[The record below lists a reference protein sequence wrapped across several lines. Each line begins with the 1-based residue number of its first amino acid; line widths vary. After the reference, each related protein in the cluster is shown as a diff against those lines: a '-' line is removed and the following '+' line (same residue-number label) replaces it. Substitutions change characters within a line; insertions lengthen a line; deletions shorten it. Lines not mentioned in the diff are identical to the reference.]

1 MVRALPRRIAGLFA
15 TLLAASFV
23 IFAAVYAAPGD
34 PAVLLSGSRQELTPE
49 KLAAVRAEHHLD
61 EPLVVQYGRW
71 LWDGLQGDLGRSFQ
85 YRDHVADLIGARLP
99 TTLELVAYATVF
111 FVVLGVGSGVLAAV
125 RRGWVDSAV
134 VGGTTLAASV
144 PAFVAAIALV
154 SLFGVRLGWF
164 PVTGQGEGLAGRLHH
179 LTLPA
184 FALALSAL
192 AVISRV
198 TRQAMAEAYASDHV
212 EAARASGQSERQ
224 IVVQHV
230 LRNALG
236 PIVTMCGLVMAGMLA
251 GTVVVETAFG
261 LSGIGSLLVSAIT
274 THDFP
279 VTQAVLLLMVIGY
292 VVVTTLVDL
301 VHPLIDPRVSP
312 GGQPGG
318 SKPEGKTA

>member
-1 MVRALPRRIAGLFA
+1 MAARIVRRLAGFLA

-34 PAVLLSGSRQELTPE
+34 PAVFLAGGRDELTPE
-49 KLAAVRAEHHLD
+49 RLAAVRAQYHLD

-71 LWDGLQGDLGRSFQ
+71 LADCAHLDLGRSFKYGDQ
-85 YRDHVADLIGARLP
+85 VADLIAARLP
-99 TTLELVAYATVF
+99 TTVELVAYATVL
-111 FVVLGVGSGVLAAV
+111 FVVLGVGSGILAAI
-125 RRGWVDSAV
+125 RQSTWVDSAV

-144 PAFVAAIALV
+144 PSFVAAIALV

-164 PVTGQGEGLAGRLHH
+164 PVTGAGSGVAGTLHH

-184 FALALSAL
+184 LSLALGALAL
-192 AVISRV
+192 ISRV
-198 TRQAMAEAYASDHV
+198 TRQAMADAAASDHV
-212 EAARASGQSERQ
+212 EAARASGIPERD
-224 IVVQHV
+224 IVRRHV

-261 LSGIGSLLVSAIT
+261 ISGIGSLLVGAIN

-279 VTQAVLLLMVIGY
+279 VAQAVLLLMVTGY
-292 VVVTTLVDL
+292 VVVTTVVDL
-301 VHPLIDPRVSP
+301 VHPLLDPRVR
-312 GGQPGG
+312 
-318 SKPEGKTA
+318 EEARTA

>member
-1 MVRALPRRIAGLFA
+1 MTSLPLRAATLLSRRLAGLVA

-34 PAVLLSGSRQELTPE
+34 PAVFLAGGRDKLTPE
-49 KLAAVRAEHHLD
+49 RLAQVRAQYHLD

-71 LWDGLQGDLGRSFQ
+71 LWDTVHLDLGRSFKYGDQ
-85 YRDHVADLIGARLP
+85 VADLIASRLP
-99 TTLELVAYATVF
+99 NTLQLVACATVLY
-111 FVVLGVGSGVLAAV
+111 VILGVGAGILAAV
-125 RRGWVDSAV
+125 RRSTWVDSAV

-144 PAFVAAIALV
+144 PSFVAAIALV

-164 PVTGQGEGLAGRLHH
+164 PVTGAGSGFAGTLHH

-184 FALALSAL
+184 FSLALGALAI
-192 AVISRV
+192 ISRV
-198 TRQAMAEAYASDHV
+198 TRQSMADAAASDHV
-212 EAARASGQSERQ
+212 EAARASGVPERE
-224 IVVQHV
+224 IVRRHV

-261 LSGIGSLLVSAIT
+261 ISGIGSLLVNAIN
-274 THDFP
+274 THDIP
-279 VTQAVLLLMVIGY
+279 VAQAVLLLMVTGY

-301 VHPLIDPRVSP
+301 VHPLLDPRV
-312 GGQPGG
+312 
-318 SKPEGKTA
+318 KEARA